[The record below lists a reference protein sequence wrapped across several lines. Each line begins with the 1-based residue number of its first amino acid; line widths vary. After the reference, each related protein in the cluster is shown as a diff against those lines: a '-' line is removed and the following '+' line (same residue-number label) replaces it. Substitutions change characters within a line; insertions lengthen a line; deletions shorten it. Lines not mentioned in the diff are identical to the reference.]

1 MLRLLLRRYCAG
13 AVAGHA
19 WQCENAHTLSTP
31 HTQPPAKLAAAAD
44 SHDMIAGSGDSCAD
58 GGIVA
63 RMDDCESIN
72 SSLQAQVVE
81 LQSEIERATESW
93 RETDAAKL
101 QLEAH
106 VKLLE
111 EGQREAERVPAVPS
125 ESQLDVYRG
134 CAAEWRIND
143 AAQRQWHRTWQDAQ
157 AAAER
162 HRQKRQQQQHE
173 LMYEWSAPEF
183 VPILYYIIMLY
194 CVRIL
199 SHTIAA

>member
-1 MLRLLLRRYCAG
+1 
-13 AVAGHA
+13 
-19 WQCENAHTLSTP
+19 
-31 HTQPPAKLAAAAD
+31 
-44 SHDMIAGSGDSCAD
+44 MIAGSGDSCAD

-111 EGQREAERVPAVPS
+111 EGQREAEAERVPAVPS

-162 HRQKRQQQQHE
+162 HRQKRQHQQHA

-183 VPILYYIIMLY
+183 VPILCTLHYHVTLCENSEPHDCGI
-194 CVRIL
+194 
-199 SHTIAA
+199 H